1 MFTVYSIMWTLFS
14 SELEFFNIQRIKAIT
29 PVLDEQLFCESIENY
44 YLWLFL
50 PSTFVN
56 GSFAGQ
62 PLD

>member
-1 MFTVYSIMWTLFS
+1 MFTVYNIMWTLFS
-14 SELEFFNIQRIKAIT
+14 SELGFFNIQRIKAIA
-29 PVLDEQLFCESIENY
+29 PVLEQLFCESTENY

-56 GSFAGQ
+56 GSFASQ